1 MNTQQEIRSLVKV
14 ARESI
19 VAAERIIHSV
29 QRACKHPE
37 TEEFESELFTNPQV
51 RCLDCQKIL

>member
-1 MNTQQEIRSLVKV
+1 MKV